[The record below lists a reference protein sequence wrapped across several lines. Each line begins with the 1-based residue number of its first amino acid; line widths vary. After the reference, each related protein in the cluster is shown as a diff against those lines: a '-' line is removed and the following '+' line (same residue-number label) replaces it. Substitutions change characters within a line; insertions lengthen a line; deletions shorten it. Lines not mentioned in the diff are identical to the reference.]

1 MEKYLELINNIP
13 DIYFQDKNSDNY
25 CFYNPPNLAAA
36 NIEDMVDNLSDIIK
50 EYKKLQE
57 MSIYI
62 NVPFCGSRCAYCNY
76 FLHLYNNKSND
87 FLKNTLEEFNIL
99 NKEIDLS
106 NKKIKSVYFGGGTP
120 SAISLDY
127 LNIFLSSINDILE
140 KDEKCETT
148 FECCPEE
155 GVKEKF
161 NLLKRKGIT
170 RLSFGVET
178 LDDKILKQLNRRHD
192 SKMVEDVINCAKNI
206 FENIN
211 IDIIYGLPN
220 QTVNEWI
227 NTVNKSIALETS
239 GITIYKLSTFG
250 FGKSY
255 RDKGSLMFNKH
266 ENNINSL
273 PYDKLTAMMYFEA
286 REVLLKEGFI
296 EPLVGFF
303 VKPKI
308 NDIKVYKDR
317 WSKAMPVY
325 GLGLGAF
332 SYGSFGYLGNTDE
345 QKKYLDNIKNNELP
359 IKKVKRFGSKES
371 LLFRFLGRLKSGS
384 TFQQKE
390 IPNEL
395 SLFMDRTLESFLSLG
410 FIKKEN
416 GDFSLTFLG
425 RAFVDRIAFDVLR
438 ISKKI

>member
-87 FLKNTLEEFNIL
+87 FLENTLEEFNIL

-239 GITIYKLSTFG
+239 GITIYKLST
-250 FGKSY
+250 
-255 RDKGSLMFNKH
+255 
-266 ENNINSL
+266 
-273 PYDKLTAMMYFEA
+273 MMYFEA

>member
-255 RDKGSLMFNKH
+255 RDKGSLMFNK
-266 ENNINSL
+266 
-273 PYDKLTAMMYFEA
+273 
-286 REVLLKEGFI
+286 
-296 EPLVGFF
+296 
-303 VKPKI
+303 
-308 NDIKVYKDR
+308 
-317 WSKAMPVY
+317 
-325 GLGLGAF
+325 
-332 SYGSFGYLGNTDE
+332 
-345 QKKYLDNIKNNELP
+345 IKNNELP